1 MMLPNGMPNNVNSLQ
16 RPQPGNVMQQMHGK
30 IMADLRSTMGQVGQG
45 WQLTC
50 DPRERG
56 SYLVQL

>member
-1 MMLPNGMPNNVNSLQ
+1 MTLPNGMPANMNNIQ

-30 IMADLRSTMGQVGQG
+30 IMTDLRNTMSQVGQG
-45 WQLTC
+45 WQLTF

-56 SYLVQL
+56 NYLIQL